1 MSKDR
6 DYYCDRKFNEL
17 MLNFELKTVSA
28 CCAAE
33 QQQIDFDDLKINGL
47 LNISSVKN
55 ERKQMLSN
63 LRVNSCE
70 NTCWKVE
77 DDHLPSIRLIR
88 QSNTGMYQ
96 NSHVS
101 DLTCMNIYLGSRCT
115 LTCSYCSKDSS
126 RAWTE
131 ELKKNGDYQING
143 SDASIYKISKKNQIV
158 NQIKQDFLYTGPQF
172 QTLYDQLNECK
183 DYISTWYI
191 AGGEP
196 FLYEQQL
203 LDLIKIIPPTAEIII
218 LTGLG
223 LPKNKFVKLI
233 SILQTY
239 PNFKLGISAEN
250 LNALYEFNRY
260 GNTFFHFLEMLNLI
274 KAANIKYQF
283 YSTLSNITAFGY
295 IDFLNFVDAE
305 IEETVC
311 VNPAFLKVQN
321 IDDDSKY
328 QLLELL
334 DKQNNKKFKV
344 LIELLQSE
352 YQVAPTDQK
361 NLAIFLKEFSARR
374 NLNLNIFPKTFLKWL
389 DIHVV
394 Q

>member
-1 MSKDR
+1 MG
-6 DYYCDRKFNEL
+6 
-17 MLNFELKTVSA
+17 A
-28 CCAAE
+28 
-33 QQQIDFDDLKINGL
+33 I
-47 LNISSVKN
+47 
-55 ERKQMLSN
+55 
-63 LRVNSCE
+63 
-70 NTCWKVE
+70 
-77 DDHLPSIRLIR
+77 
-88 QSNTGMYQ
+88 
-96 NSHVS
+96 
-101 DLTCMNIYLGSRCT
+101 
-115 LTCSYCSKDSS
+115 
-126 RAWTE
+126 
-131 ELKKNGDYQING
+131 
-143 SDASIYKISKKNQIV
+143 
-158 NQIKQDFLYTGPQF
+158 TGP
-172 QTLYDQLNECK
+172 
-183 DYISTWYI
+183 
-191 AGGEP
+191 
-196 FLYEQQL
+196 L
-203 LDLIKIIPPTAEIII
+203 LDVLDSLIAIEIDTD
-218 LTGLG
+218 LQAL
-223 LPKNKFVKLI
+223 LVNKF
-233 SILQTY
+233 SAY